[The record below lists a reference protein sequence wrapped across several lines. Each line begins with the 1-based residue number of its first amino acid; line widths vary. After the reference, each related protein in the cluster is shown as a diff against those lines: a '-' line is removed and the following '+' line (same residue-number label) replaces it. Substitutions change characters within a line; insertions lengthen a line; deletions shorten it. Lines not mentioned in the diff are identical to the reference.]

1 MVHFFIGHLRPYS
14 FPMNEAMFSGSVT
27 IDEAE
32 EEKPAWIDRLR
43 KQGELET
50 AKAAMPATWFRALYL
65 VFGYVV
71 LIFGVY
77 LLISGVINSRYMIL
91 H

>member
-1 MVHFFIGHLRPYS
+1 
-14 FPMNEAMFSGSVT
+14 MNEAMFSGSVP

-32 EEKPAWIDRLR
+32 EEKPAWVDRLR
-43 KQGELET
+43 KQGKLET
-50 AKAAMPATWFRALYL
+50 AEAAMPATWYRALYF

-71 LIFGVY
+71 LIVGVY
-77 LLISGVINSRYMIL
+77 LLINGIINSRYIIL